1 METTFKEKTGNIR
14 CISHGSPSKIQASFR
29 SLSNHQE
36 DSRKE
41 PFLCPPEQIL
51 YPGTTSLLLQY
62 LCALVSLPSQQEL
75 LLSDWFFF
83 SSLYSSS
90 TLHMRTVY
98 STLSHEFF
106 LPCLP
111 SQNIVFG
118 TDIYRDIQIDILLSQ
133 LRNTHCSVTAP

>member
-1 METTFKEKTGNIR
+1 MGLLAKFRHLFVHCQITRRTPGK
-14 CISHGSPSKIQASFR
+14 SPFSVPLNKFST
-29 SLSNHQE
+29 QE
-36 DSRKE
+36 
-41 PFLCPPEQIL
+41 
-51 YPGTTSLLLQY
+51 LLLQY
-62 LCALVSLPSQQEL
+62 LCALVSLPPQQEL